1 MSHHRGPRVAV
12 SVCGTLRHV
21 SRRRASASLPSY
33 RAVPTRE
40 RVALTHREIV
50 AAAVHA
56 FRVRGYPGTTMATVA
71 AVAGVSPRT
80 LYRYFGSKSELFAAT
95 IVAVATDFLDQLSV
109 GIHELPLLDA
119 ILNAFERTNGEMDEE
134 IREMM
139 RIASNDEE
147 VWRYFLGATNRLQ
160 PALAVTL
167 KAAAGATGAC
177 SPAEDLVWDVRSSAL
192 LGAIATAYRLWATTT
207 DLELSDLIGTAVA
220 TVLPSLTASGAGP
233 PQRKD
238 PTGPPSGM

>member
-1 MSHHRGPRVAV
+1 MS
-12 SVCGTLRHV
+12 
-21 SRRRASASLPSY
+21 
-33 RAVPTRE
+33 
-40 RVALTHREIV
+40 
-50 AAAVHA
+50 
-56 FRVRGYPGTTMATVA
+56 TVA

-80 LYRYFGSKSELFAAT
+80 LYRYFGSKSKLFAET

-119 ILNAFERTNGEMDEE
+119 ILKAFERTNGEMDEE

-167 KAAAGATGAC
+167 RSAAGCTGA
-177 SPAEDLVWDVRSSAL
+177 SSQAEDLVWDVRAAAL
-192 LGAIATAYRLWATTT
+192 LGAIATAYRLWTTTT

-220 TVLPSLTASGAGP
+220 TVLPSLTAPGADP

-238 PTGPPSGM
+238 ATGPSSGM